1 MRTWTRFSTIPP
13 WSTASAG
20 ARAGQGVVSA
30 VCVSPPHAAARC
42 KPPCRGGACYRGSKV
57 TAPGV
62 PAGSACRWLNTYLR
76 VATQEKG
83 GYNARALDFDDHV
96 ILVAQTAAQVR
107 RATLCA

>member
-1 MRTWTRFSTIPP
+1 MPAPARGSCRQSACHRRTPLP
-13 WSTASAG
+13 AASR
-20 ARAGQGVVSA
+20 RAVV
-30 VCVSPPHAAARC
+30 VP
-42 KPPCRGGACYRGSKV
+42 CYRGSKV